1 MAKQASMAMLLT
13 NQYQQIVGYCR
24 FILTFIK
31 KKNPI
36 KNCIK
41 SILTAINDLITVNK
55 KLQNIQKAIMVEKY
69 KYKKTE
75 LILAQNTDHFFVAGR
90 TIDQKR

>member
-1 MAKQASMAMLLT
+1 MAKQASLTILLV
-13 NQYQQIVGYCR
+13 QYQQFVGYCR
-24 FILTFIK
+24 FIITFIK

-36 KNCIK
+36 KKCIT
-41 SILTAINDLITVNK
+41 SIISSIKELMTVNK
-55 KLQNIQKAIMVEKY
+55 KLQKIQKAINVEKY

-90 TIDQKR
+90 TIDQRR

>member
-1 MAKQASMAMLLT
+1 MAKQASMTMLLAT
-13 NQYQQIVGYCR
+13 QYQQIVGYCR

-36 KNCIK
+36 KKCLK
-41 SILTAINDLITVNK
+41 SIITAINDLVTANK

-90 TIDQKR
+90 TIDQQR